1 VTIIF
6 VSINY
11 KNIFLMIELLSV
23 PTQTG
28 QSREI
33 FKRVNSKTKS
43 RRPGQ
48 GLKAEGRGRRPKLE

>member
-1 VTIIF
+1 
-6 VSINY
+6 
-11 KNIFLMIELLSV
+11 MIELLSV